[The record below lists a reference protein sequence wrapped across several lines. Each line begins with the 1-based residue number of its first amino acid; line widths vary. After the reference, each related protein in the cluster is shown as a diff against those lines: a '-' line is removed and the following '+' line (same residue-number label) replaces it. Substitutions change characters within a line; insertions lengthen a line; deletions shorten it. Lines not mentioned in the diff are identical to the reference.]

1 MIFGNDSPVTI
12 DDLIRKNDCDIV
24 LFREYVARLTKKP
37 GVRQYIGDLER
48 RIGLVEKSNAIL
60 RAAQ

>member
-1 MIFGNDSPVTI
+1 MVTI
-12 DDLIRKNDCDIV
+12 DDLIHRNDRDIA
-24 LFREYVARLTKKP
+24 LFREYVARLTGKP

-48 RIGLVEKSNAIL
+48 RIALAEKSNAIL